1 MLRYLLTQFN
11 NMLGVANQLIEDVGQ
26 SCGRSVT
33 NEEGKQF
40 VSVQKFESENDLP
53 ATTMS
58 WESPLS
64 IFISFSV
71 GLESLY
77 GPNNVDMMSGV
88 VVIS

>member
-1 MLRYLLTQFN
+1 MAVVSLTKKVSNSFQFKY
-11 NMLGVANQLIEDVGQ
+11 
-26 SCGRSVT
+26 S
-33 NEEGKQF
+33 K
-40 VSVQKFESENDLP
+40 SENDLP

-64 IFISFSV
+64 IFISFSL

>member
-1 MLRYLLTQFN
+1 MNNVSNTLQFKH
-11 NMLGVANQLIEDVGQ
+11 
-26 SCGRSVT
+26 S
-33 NEEGKQF
+33 K
-40 VSVQKFESENDLP
+40 SENDLP

-58 WESPLS
+58 WASPLS